1 MGPRK
6 KFRFEKNQ
14 IITNT
19 KFIVDTIMPLSIGL
33 AGGNVYFIL
42 FKIIQSC
49 TEEELFIHFPIE
61 ISNGYETYVIKFNNI
76 NKTY

>member
-1 MGPRK
+1 MMKYLNSEEKYWRVRKSMGPRK

-33 AGGNVYFIL
+33 AGDNVYFIL

-49 TEEELFIHFPIE
+49 TEEELFIPI
-61 ISNGYETYVIKFNNI
+61 
-76 NKTY
+76 